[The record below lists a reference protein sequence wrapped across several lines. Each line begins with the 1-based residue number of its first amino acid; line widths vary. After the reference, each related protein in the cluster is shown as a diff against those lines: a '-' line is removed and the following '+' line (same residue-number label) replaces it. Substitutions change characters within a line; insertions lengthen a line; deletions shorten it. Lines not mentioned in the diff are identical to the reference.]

1 MAQQTGYE
9 LLDSGDGFKLERFGD
24 YVLSRPAGQAIWH
37 RQCDEQIW
45 RKAHAQFIR
54 KPGQGETFHSQL
66 PERWT
71 ANIQDIRFHLS
82 LTDFGH
88 IGVFPEQQTMWQ
100 WLRDVIKRGQAKEQR
115 TYQILNLFA
124 YTGGSTLAAAQAG
137 AEVCHLDA
145 SRGMVERA
153 RENADL
159 NGLSQANIRWI
170 IDDVNKFL
178 RREERRNRRYDGII
192 ADPPSFGRGLKGEVF
207 KIQQQLLQLL
217 ELCRSILTENPAF
230 LLLTCHTHEYSETV
244 LRNVLQQQ
252 MSRYSGDIESGE
264 MLLTGQPGVYPLPC
278 GVYSRWVARH
288 LQSTAPAM
296 P

>member
-1 MAQQTGYE
+1 MSDQSGYE
-9 LLDSGDGFKLERFGD
+9 LLDSGDGFKLERFGK

-37 RQCDEQIW
+37 RQGDEKLW
-45 RKAHAQFIR
+45 RSAHAQFVR
-54 KPGQGETFHSQL
+54 KTGQEESFRSSL
-66 PERWT
+66 PEQWN
-71 ANIQDIRFHLS
+71 AEVEQIRFHLS
-82 LTDFGH
+82 LTGFGH
-88 IGVFPEQQTMWQ
+88 LGVFPEQQAMWS
-100 WLRDVIKRGQAKEQR
+100 WLRQLIRRGQAQDGR
-115 TYQILNLFA
+115 TYQVLNLFA

-145 SRGMVERA
+145 SRGMVDRA
-153 RENADL
+153 RENAEL
-159 NGLSQANIRWI
+159 NGLSDANIRWI

-217 ELCRSILTENPAF
+217 ELCRAVLSDDPAF

-252 MSRYSGDIESGE
+252 MALYSGSIDSGE
-264 MLLTGQPGVYPLPC
+264 MLLTGQPHVYPLPC
-278 GVYSRWVARH
+278 GVYTRWMSQRLV
-288 LQSTAPAM
+288 Q
-296 P
+296 